1 MFNDTEFEFESQTRE
16 LHDYRNGKE
25 RPWKEKKEQNTVYAE
40 YLAMLRYLKMSRVSK
55 CADVLRFVVT
65 DKRHLKLKQTW
76 FCKSRLCPMCAWR
89 RSIKYAVDTSKIIEE
104 AVKRE
109 PKGRWLFLTL
119 TTKNTTNANDLSN
132 EIKSYSGALRKML
145 RSKSLKDTVLG
156 FSRGIEVT
164 VNKEYG
170 TYNQHMHVLLFVK
183 STYFVRGNYLSQTK
197 WVQLWRKAM
206 KLDYD
211 PRVDVRAVKGANADE
226 RFKAV
231 LEVAKYPVKSTDY
244 LVGDG
249 KESLDANLKAVDDLE
264 NALHR
269 KRLTAF
275 GGLLKVIQKELNIE
289 DIDSDKA
296 DLIATGEEV
305 EQEEETEREIVATW
319 SKTRRNYYID

>member
-1 MFNDTEFEFESQTRE
+1 MLNDTEFEFESQTRE

-25 RPWKEKKEQNTVYAE
+25 RPWREKKEQNTVYAD
-40 YLAMLRYLKMSRVSK
+40 YLARLRYLKMSRVSK
-55 CADVLRFVVT
+55 CADVLRFAIT
-65 DKRHLKLKQTW
+65 DTGHLKLKQTW

-119 TTKNTTNANDLSN
+119 TTKNTTNANDLSD
-132 EIKSYSGALRKML
+132 EIKEYSVALRKML
-145 RSKSLKDTVLG
+145 RGKALKDTVLG

-164 VNKEYG
+164 VNKENG

-211 PRVDVRAVKGANADE
+211 PRVDVRAMKGDNADE
-226 RFKAV
+226 RFKSV
-231 LEVAKYPVKSTDY
+231 LEVAKYPVKSRDY
-244 LVGDG
+244 LSGDD
-249 KESLDANLKAVDDLE
+249 KETNLKTVDDLE

-289 DIDSDKA
+289 EIDSDKA

-305 EQEEETEREIVATW
+305 EKEEETGRELVAIW
-319 SKTRRNYYID
+319 SHTHKNYYY